1 MPVDK
6 KQHTTL
12 TPNPT
17 TAESSTSQE
26 VVQQAF
32 HQHLREHIRGAVQVV
47 MEEIMREELTQFLGA
62 QWGECSPERKGY
74 RNGSYSRDLAT
85 SSGQIQD
92 LKVPRDREGKF
103 HTQLFDR
110 YSRYEEQVAEGLT
123 QMFVTGT
130 STHKVGE
137 VAHTLMGVTPS
148 ASAVS
153 RLNHT
158 LTEQFEAWRC
168 RTLPG
173 HWRVLYLDGIYLEV
187 RHGDQVDPTIILA
200 AMGVDLEG
208 TKDILAIRACAQES
222 QDGWMSLLQD
232 LRTRGVTEVDLIVT
246 DGHEG
251 LLAAVSALFTATPR
265 QRCLVH
271 KQRNV
276 MNAIPKREHEHIA
289 AELGGIWNQATK
301 EQAVTELAAFKG
313 KYCERYPEAVRSL
326 CEDEEHLLTF
336 YAFPQ
341 AMHRHIRSTN
351 AIESFFRNVRR
362 RTDQIDTFTT
372 ETSCLSIVWAVMQG
386 IRLSKISVW

>member
-6 KQHTTL
+6 QQHTTL
-12 TPNPT
+12 TPTPT
-17 TAESSTSQE
+17 TAESSSPQE
-26 VVQQAF
+26 VVPQTF
-32 HQHLREHIRGAVQVV
+32 HQQLRDHIRAAVQVV
-47 MEEIMREELTQFLGA
+47 MEEIMCEELTQFVGA
-62 QWGECSPERKGY
+62 QWGESTPTRKGY
-74 RNGSYSRDLAT
+74 RNGSYRRDLAT
-85 SSGQIQD
+85 TSGQIQD
-92 LKVPRDREGKF
+92 LQVPRDREGKF
-103 HTQLFDR
+103 HTHLFDR

-123 QMFVTGT
+123 QMFVSGT

-137 VAHTLMGVTPS
+137 VAQTLLGVAPS
-148 ASAVS
+148 ARAVS

-168 RTLPG
+168 RPLLA
-173 HWRVLYLDGIYLEV
+173 HWRVLYLDGIYFEV
-187 RHGDQVDPTIILA
+187 RHGEQVDPTIILA

-208 TKDILAIRACAQES
+208 TKEILAIRACAQES
-222 QDGWMSLLQD
+222 QEGWLALLQD
-232 LRTRGVTEVDLIVT
+232 LRSRGVSDVDLIVT

-251 LLAAVSALFTATPR
+251 LLAAVAALFTATPR

-276 MNAIPKREHEHIA
+276 MSAIPKREHEQIA
-289 AELGGIWNQATK
+289 AELAGIWQQPTK
-301 EQAVTELAAFKG
+301 EQALTELAAFKG
-313 KYCERYPEAVRSL
+313 KYSERYPEAIRSL
-326 CEDEEHLLTF
+326 SEDEEHLLTF

-341 AMHRHIRSTN
+341 PMHHHIRSTN

-386 IRLSKISVW
+386 IRLSKISV

>member
-6 KQHTTL
+6 KEHTTS

-17 TAESSTSQE
+17 TAESSSSQE
-26 VVQQAF
+26 VVQQTF

-123 QMFVTGT
+123 QMFVSGT

-137 VAHTLMGVTPS
+137 VAQTLMGVAPS

-153 RLNHT
+153 RLNQT
-158 LTEQFEAWRC
+158 LTEQFEAWRE
-168 RTLPG
+168 RRLLP
-173 HWRVLYLDGIYLEV
+173 HYRILYLDGIHFTV
-187 RHGDQVDPTIILA
+187 RHGTQTDSTIILTA
-200 AMGVDLEG
+200 LGVDLEG
-208 TKDILAIRACAQES
+208 NKDVLALRACAEEDK
-222 QDGWMSLLQD
+222 DGWCCLLQD
-232 LRTRGVTEVDLIVT
+232 IRTRGATQMDLIVT

-251 LLAAVSALFTATPR
+251 LLAAISSLFSATPR
-265 QRCLVH
+265 QRCVVH

-276 MNAIPKREHEHIA
+276 LNAIPHRERKEVST
-289 AELGGIWNQATK
+289 ELAGIFKQERK
-301 EQAVTELAAFKG
+301 EDALLNLAAFKATYQ
-313 KYCERYPEAVRSL
+313 KRYPEAIRSL

-336 YAFPQ
+336 YAFPPV
-341 AMHRHIRSTN
+341 MHRYIRSTN
-351 AIESFFRNVRR
+351 AIESFFSNVRQ
-362 RTDQIDTFTT
+362 RTDQIDAFTT
-372 ETSCLSIVWAVMQG
+372 ETSCLTIVWAVMQD
-386 IRLSKISVW
+386 IRLPKIPVS